1 MPRPPPPQSGPTAA
15 ADPET
20 ERRPEGRHH
29 ARQSLRSFW
38 RRPENRVAAG
48 IFALGLIM
56 VVIPVAWLP
65 HDPTKIDMI
74 NRLKPPSWSLDPRS
88 FPLGTDVLGRDI
100 FSRIVYGARWTFL
113 VCLSAASISTIV
125 GTLAG
130 LAAGY
135 YGATVDA
142 VISRLMDM
150 QLAFPVILLAL
161 SVLAVAGP
169 SLINLILVLGLVD
182 WARYARV
189 VRAATLSQRQHD
201 YVEAARALGAN
212 PARIAL
218 SHILPNILSSL
229 VVMTT
234 FSTALLLLTE
244 SALSFLGLG
253 VSPPAVTWGSM
264 IGSGR
269 DYIYQAW
276 WIATMPGIVI
286 TLMVLAINFLGDGL
300 RDAFDPRE
308 R

>member
-1 MPRPPPPQSGPTAA
+1 MPRPPPPQSDPTAA
-15 ADPET
+15 TDPET

-286 TLMVLAINFLGDGL
+286 TLIVLAINFLGDGL

>member
-1 MPRPPPPQSGPTAA
+1 MAA
-15 ADPET
+15 
-20 ERRPEGRHH
+20 
-29 ARQSLRSFW
+29 
-38 RRPENRVAAG
+38 
-48 IFALGLIM
+48 
-56 VVIPVAWLP
+56 IPSSWLP
-65 HDPTKIDMI
+65 HDPTKIDMV
-74 NRLKPPSWSLDPRS
+74 NRLNPPSWSLDPQS

-113 VCLSAASISTIV
+113 VSLSAASISTIV

-169 SLINLILVLGLVD
+169 SLVNMILVLGFVD

-189 VRAATLSQRQHD
+189 VRAATLSQRQND
-201 YVEAARALGAN
+201 YVEAARALGAT
-212 PARIAL
+212 PPRIAF

-229 VVMTT
+229 IVMTT

-253 VSPPAVTWGSM
+253 VSPPAVTWGGM

-276 WIATMPGIVI
+276 WIATIPGVMI

>member
-1 MPRPPPPQSGPTAA
+1 MDRPTPPRPGL
-15 ADPET
+15 PEDAEAES
-20 ERRPEGRHH
+20 ERRTPGRHH
-29 ARQSLRSFW
+29 TQQSLRVFW
-38 RRPENRVAAG
+38 QRRENRVAAG
-48 IFALGLIM
+48 IIAVGLIM
-56 VVIPVAWLP
+56 ALFPVSWLP
-65 HDPTKIDMI
+65 HDPTRIDMI
-74 NRLKPPSWSLDPRS
+74 HRLQPPSWSPDSRV

-113 VCLSAASISTIV
+113 VSFSAASISTVV

-130 LAAGY
+130 IAAGY
-135 YGATVDA
+135 YGGTVDG

-161 SVLAVAGP
+161 GVLAVAGP
-169 SLINLILVLGLVD
+169 SLINMILVLGLVD

-212 PARIAL
+212 PARIAF
-218 SHILPNILSSL
+218 SHILPNILSSVL
-229 VVMTT
+229 VMTT

-253 VSPPAVTWGSM
+253 VAPPAATWGSM

-269 DYIYQAW
+269 DYLYQAW
-276 WIATMPGIVI
+276 WIATMPGIMI

>member
-1 MPRPPPPQSGPTAA
+1 MPRPPPPQSDPTAA

-20 ERRPEGRHH
+20 ERRLEGRHH

-100 FSRIVYGARWTFL
+100 FSRIIYGARWTFL
-113 VCLSAASISTIV
+113 VCLSAASISTVV

-212 PARIAL
+212 PTRIAL
-218 SHILPNILSSL
+218 AHILPNILSSL

-253 VSPPAVTWGSM
+253 VAPPAVTWGSM

-286 TLMVLAINFLGDGL
+286 TIMVLAINFLGDGL

>member
-1 MPRPPPPQSGPTAA
+1 MSESRSNPTEDA
-15 ADPET
+15 ADGKPEAK
-20 ERRPEGRHH
+20 RRTSSRHH
-29 ARQSLRSFW
+29 ASQSIRIFW
-38 RRPENRVAAG
+38 QHPENRVAAG
-48 IFALGLIM
+48 IIALGLIM
-56 VVIPVAWLP
+56 AVFPVSWLP

-74 NRLKPPSWSLDPRS
+74 NRLKPPSWSLDAQL

-113 VCLSAASISTIV
+113 VSFSAASISTVV

-161 SVLAVAGP
+161 GVLAVAGP
-169 SLINLILVLGLVD
+169 SLLNMILVLGLVD

-189 VRAATLSQRQHD
+189 VRAAAISQRQHD

-212 PARIAL
+212 PARVAL
-218 SHILPNILSSL
+218 SHILPNILSS
-229 VVMTT
+229 VIVMTT

-253 VSPPAVTWGSM
+253 VAPPAVTWGGM

-269 DYIYQAW
+269 DYLYQAW
-276 WIATMPGIVI
+276 WIATMPGAMI